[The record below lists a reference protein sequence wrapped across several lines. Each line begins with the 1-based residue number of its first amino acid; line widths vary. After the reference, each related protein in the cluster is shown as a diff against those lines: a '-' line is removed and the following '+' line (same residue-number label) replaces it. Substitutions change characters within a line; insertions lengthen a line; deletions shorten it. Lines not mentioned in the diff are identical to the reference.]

1 MSWEKT
7 NKQRGVTRYRRAL
20 PRGTG
25 SDVAGKFT
33 PKLKDLYRAAQ
44 RRNWSAQHRPK
55 TKAKVTLPTV
65 TFQQQKDK
73 AQ

>member
-1 MSWEKT
+1 MSWEKN
-7 NKQRGVTRYRRAL
+7 NKQRKVTRYWRAL

-44 RRNWSAQHRPK
+44 RGNRSAQHKPK
-55 TKAKVTLPTV
+55 AKTKVTLPTI
-65 TFQQQKDK
+65 TLQQQKDK